1 MKLKL
6 TFSCVLVLSLCLQQL
21 LGKSYDLHDSLNYE
35 RATRKLSQQIV
46 YNRTLNETVRRT
58 RLYYPEISV
67 YKWNQKMKFFTK
79 FYGKYLQSVLKTIKN
94 TASNFTNN

>member
-6 TFSCVLVLSLCLQQL
+6 VFSCVLVLSLCLQQL

-46 YNRTLNETVRRT
+46 NNRTLNGTVRRT
-58 RLYYPEISV
+58 KLYYPEIFV
-67 YKWNQKMKFFTK
+67 YKWNQKM
-79 FYGKYLQSVLKTIKN
+79 N
-94 TASNFTNN
+94 